1 MSEKNVELV
10 RAALEAWNRRDY
22 AAALE
27 HVAPEIKTEN
37 HLGDTFAETYEGIA
51 GMQRYFAGFWSSF
64 ADFHTEIDE
73 CIAGAAEVAF
83 LAHHYGRGR
92 GSGVEV
98 EMRNWHVVTVR
109 GGKFVRYRVFRTKA
123 EALKAAGL
131 RE

>member
-1 MSEKNVELV
+1 MSEENVELV
-10 RAALEAWNRRDY
+10 RRSVDAWNRGDY
-22 AAALE
+22 AAASE
-27 HVAPEIKTEN
+27 SVAPEIEVEDN
-37 HLGDTFAETYEGIA
+37 LGGDLGGTHEGIA
-51 GMQRYFAGFWSSF
+51 GFQRYLARFWSSF

-73 CIAGAAEVAF
+73 CIAAGAEVAF

-109 GGKFVRYRVFRTKA
+109 GGKFVRYRMFRTKA
-123 EALKAAGL
+123 EALEAAGL